1 MFQAPEIFIGDRR
14 GSPVFLH
21 RFTKKFVKFNF
32 TFNAI
37 KVNDKL
43 RFTILHRQVAF
54 QPIFMPL
61 VLKINLSLVLPVM
74 IHKIINLLSGTY
86 LIFIYTK
93 YSYSSSLKVWMRA
106 QPKRVIEKKNP
117 LVENVF
123 LTIGIEWAYL
133 RQNRRDD
140 RHRFWTFPC
149 GITQSKL

>member
-1 MFQAPEIFIGDRR
+1 MLQAPEIFIGDRR
-14 GSPVFLH
+14 GSWVYLH

-54 QPIFMPL
+54 QPIFMRL

-86 LIFIYTK
+86 LIFNYTE
-93 YSYSSSLKVWMRA
+93 YSYSSSLKV
-106 QPKRVIEKKNP
+106 
-117 LVENVF
+117 
-123 LTIGIEWAYL
+123 
-133 RQNRRDD
+133 
-140 RHRFWTFPC
+140 
-149 GITQSKL
+149 